1 MSGSDA
7 ARTRPGGAHGSYSDP
22 VPRPLDPP
30 ADPTADPVAASR
42 ARAVGRSRTAS
53 AGHSAT
59 GHPVSRA
66 TRPQL
71 PVLRTLRVALHVM
84 FAFLL
89 GFGLV
94 RYLWTGTRVP
104 DAAPAACAI
113 AATALLAAVYLAGTV
128 WENRHARRAGRGE
141 TVPGSEPGAGPGAG
155 PEGAPSGVPRRWAG
169 SWLAAVTLLWLC
181 LVAISPD
188 FVWVVFPLM
197 FLFLHLY
204 PHRTGLAAVV
214 LLWAVSA
221 LVPLAHGGGDYSAG
235 AAVGPLLGAVL
246 AVVISSTY
254 RSLAADAEH
263 HARTAEALRL
273 AQAELAE
280 RERRAGRAEERE
292 RLAREIHD
300 TVAQGLSSILLV
312 ARAARAGLAAGN
324 TRQVQ
329 RQLAVIEEG
338 AGENLAQARRFVR
351 DLAAVSEGPGLPEA
365 LTVLC
370 RRTEAQEAARGQ
382 RLECS
387 LRLEGRE
394 ATQLPEPV
402 QTALLR
408 GAQASLAN
416 VTAHAGA
423 ARAVLTLTVSA
434 EEALLDVYDDGVGFD
449 PATLEDPRAAG
460 GSDSGYGLPG
470 LRRRLQTL
478 GGSLTV
484 DSAPEEGTVI
494 GMRLPLT
501 SATGDAVG
509 SASTADDA
517 SEETAE
523 SAAALDAAAGTAG
536 RVAGA
541 APSAGPRETQDGR
554 RG

>member
-1 MSGSDA
+1 M
-7 ARTRPGGAHGSYSDP
+7 
-22 VPRPLDPP
+22 PRPLDPP

-351 DLAAVSEGPGLPEA
+351 DLAAVPEGPGLPEA
-365 LTVLC
+365 LTALC

>member
-351 DLAAVSEGPGLPEA
+351 DLAAVPEGPGLPEA
-365 LTVLC
+365 LTALC

>member
-324 TRQVQ
+324 TQQVQ

-351 DLAAVSEGPGLPEA
+351 DLAAVPEGPGLPEA
-365 LTVLC
+365 LTALC
-370 RRTEAQEAARGQ
+370 RHTEAQEAARGQ

-523 SAAALDAAAGTAG
+523 SAAALDAAARTAG

>member
-280 RERRAGRAEERE
+280 RER
-292 RLAREIHD
+292 LAREIHD

-351 DLAAVSEGPGLPEA
+351 DLAAVPEGPGLPEA
-365 LTVLC
+365 LTALC

-434 EEALLDVYDDGVGFD
+434 DEALLDVYDDGVGFD

>member
-1 MSGSDA
+1 MSGADA
-7 ARTRPGGAHGSYSDP
+7 ARTRPGGVRGGYSDP
-22 VPRPLDPP
+22 VPRPLDRPSAPQPDP
-30 ADPTADPVAASR
+30 ASSSRARAAGSGAGASR
-42 ARAVGRSRTAS
+42 ARRGP
-53 AGHSAT
+53 GHA
-59 GHPVSRA
+59 
-66 TRPQL
+66 QL

-141 TVPGSEPGAGPGAG
+141 AAPGTERGAGPGAG

-181 LVAISPD
+181 LVLISPD

-197 FLFLHLY
+197 FLFLHLC
-204 PHRTGLAAVV
+204 PHRTGLVAVV

-254 RSLAADAEH
+254 RALAADAEH

-312 ARAARAGLAAGN
+312 ARAARAGLTAGN

-351 DLAAVSEGPGLPEA
+351 DLAAVPEGPGLPEA
-365 LTVLC
+365 LTALC

-394 ATQLPEPV
+394 AADLPEPV

-416 VTAHAGA
+416 VAAHAGA

-434 EEALLDVYDDGVGFD
+434 DEALLDVYDDGVGFD
-449 PATLEDPRAAG
+449 PAALEDPRAAG

-484 DSAPEEGTVI
+484 DSAPGDGTVI

-501 SATGDAVG
+501 SATGDAAG
-509 SASTADDA
+509 SASAADDA
-517 SEETAE
+517 SEDTAP
-523 SAAALDAAAGTAG
+523 AFDAAGGTAG
-536 RVAGA
+536 PVTGA
-541 APSAGPRETQDGR
+541 APSAGREQTQDGR
-554 RG
+554 RR

>member
-1 MSGSDA
+1 M
-7 ARTRPGGAHGSYSDP
+7 
-22 VPRPLDPP
+22 PRPLDPP

-351 DLAAVSEGPGLPEA
+351 DLAAVPEGPGLPEA

>member
-1 MSGSDA
+1 MSGADA
-7 ARTRPGGAHGSYSDP
+7 ARTRPGGVRGGYSDP
-22 VPRPLDPP
+22 VPRPLPPSAPVPDP
-30 ADPTADPVAASR
+30 AASSRARAAGSGSGASR
-42 ARAVGRSRTAS
+42 ARRRP
-53 AGHSAT
+53 GH
-59 GHPVSRA
+59 
-66 TRPQL
+66 PQL

-89 GFGLV
+89 GFSLV

-104 DAAPAACAI
+104 DAAPAACAVT
-113 AATALLAAVYLAGTV
+113 ATALLAAVYLAGTV
-128 WENRHARRAGRGE
+128 WENRHARRAGRDE
-141 TVPGSEPGAGPGAG
+141 TAPGTEQGTG
-155 PEGAPSGVPRRWAG
+155 PEGASSGVPRRWAG

-181 LVAISPD
+181 LVLISPD

-197 FLFLHLY
+197 FLFLHLC
-204 PHRTGLAAVV
+204 PHRTGLVAVV

-254 RSLAADAEH
+254 RALAADAEH

-312 ARAARAGLAAGN
+312 ARAARAGLAAEN
-324 TRQVQ
+324 TQQVQ

-351 DLAAVSEGPGLPEA
+351 DLAAVPEGPGLPEA
-365 LTVLC
+365 LTALC

-394 ATQLPEPV
+394 AADLPEPV

-434 EEALLDVYDDGVGFD
+434 DEALLDVYDDGVGFD
-449 PATLEDPRAAG
+449 PAALEDPRAAG

-484 DSAPEEGTVI
+484 DTAPGDGTVI

-501 SATGDAVG
+501 SATGDAAG
-509 SASTADDA
+509 SASAADDA
-517 SEETAE
+517 SEDTAP
-523 SAAALDAAAGTAG
+523 AFDAAGGTAG
-536 RVAGA
+536 PVTGA
-541 APSAGPRETQDGR
+541 APSAGREQTQDGR
-554 RG
+554 RR

>member
-1 MSGSDA
+1 MPAQPSASIRHVGADQVSAHLPMRAAVDA
-7 ARTRPGGAHGSYSDP
+7 LRQSLLDG
-22 VPRPLDPP
+22 LDP
-30 ADPTADPVAASR
+30 AEDLQR
-42 ARAVGRSRTAS
+42 C
-53 AGHSAT
+53 
-59 GHPVSRA
+59 
-66 TRPQL
+66 
-71 PVLRTLRVALHVM
+71 
-84 FAFLL
+84 
-89 GFGLV
+89 
-94 RYLWTGTRVP
+94 
-104 DAAPAACAI
+104 AAPLTRGRFLMMPSEVGGYAGIKILTLCPDDAERELPTIQGAYLLHDAETLSPLAMI
-113 AATALLAAVYLAGTV
+113 DGTALTAV
-128 WENRHARRAGRGE
+128 
-141 TVPGSEPGAGPGAG
+141 
-155 PEGAPSGVPRRWAG
+155 
-169 SWLAAVTLLWLC
+169 
-181 LVAISPD
+181 
-188 FVWVVFPLM
+188 
-197 FLFLHLY
+197 
-204 PHRTGLAAVV
+204 RTP
-214 LLWAVSA
+214 AVSA
-221 LVPLAHGGGDYSAG
+221 LGVDL
-235 AAVGPLLGAVL
+235 
-246 AVVISSTY
+246 
-254 RSLAADAEH
+254 
-263 HARTAEALRL
+263 
-273 AQAELAE
+273 LAE
-280 RERRAGRAEERE
+280 REARHTRMGDSRYVVEPNVKDGKGGLRDLHTLFWIAKYVYRVRETDELLERGVFDAQEYRTFRRCADFLWSVRCNLHFFAGRAEERE

-351 DLAAVSEGPGLPEA
+351 DLAAVPEGPGLPEA

>member
-1 MSGSDA
+1 M
-7 ARTRPGGAHGSYSDP
+7 
-22 VPRPLDPP
+22 PRPLDPP

-53 AGHSAT
+53 A

-197 FLFLHLY
+197 FLFLHLC

-351 DLAAVSEGPGLPEA
+351 DLAAVPEGPGLPEA

-370 RRTEAQEAARGQ
+370 RRTEAQEAARGH